1 MSRAICDGYACY
13 PAPDPPSAEVDQAT
27 AGVSVE
33 GRTAEP
39 SYRST
44 TAEIMMRRCIAEGFG
59 TFILV
64 FAGTGAIMI
73 DDLSG
78 GRVTSL
84 GLGVTFGLA
93 VMVAVYATGHL
104 SGGHI
109 NPVVTLGFAFSRHF
123 PWKQVPIYW
132 ASQALGGVV
141 ASLALRGLFGTV
153 ADMGATIPSGGA
165 WQSYG
170 LETVLTF
177 MLMFV
182 IMAVA
187 TDNRAISMAAAPAIG
202 GTVGLEAIFAGPI
215 SGASMN
221 PVRSLGPALVGWT
234 WTSHWVYWAGPA
246 TGAVIGAFL
255 YRWLRG
261 DENST
266 RASVKERQPS

>member
-1 MSRAICDGYACY
+1 M
-13 PAPDPPSAEVDQAT
+13 
-27 AGVSVE
+27 
-33 GRTAEP
+33 P
-39 SYRST
+39 SYRT
-44 TAEIMMRRCIAEGFG
+44 NTLELMLRRCIAEGFG
-59 TFILV
+59 TFVLV

-73 DDLSG
+73 DDISG

-84 GLGVTFGLA
+84 GMGLTFGLA

-109 NPVVTLGFAFSRHF
+109 NPAVTLGFAFSRHF
-123 PWKQVPIYW
+123 TWRRVSIYW
-132 ASQALGGVV
+132 ISQTLGGVV

-153 ADMGATIPSGGA
+153 ADMGATVPSGGA

-177 MLMFV
+177 ILMFV

-187 TDNRAISMAAAPAIG
+187 TDNRAIGMAAAPAIG

-221 PVRSLGPALVGWT
+221 PARSLGPALVGWT

-246 TGAVIGAFL
+246 TGALIGAFL

-261 DENST
+261 KEIAGRVSPT
-266 RASVKERQPS
+266 ERQPF